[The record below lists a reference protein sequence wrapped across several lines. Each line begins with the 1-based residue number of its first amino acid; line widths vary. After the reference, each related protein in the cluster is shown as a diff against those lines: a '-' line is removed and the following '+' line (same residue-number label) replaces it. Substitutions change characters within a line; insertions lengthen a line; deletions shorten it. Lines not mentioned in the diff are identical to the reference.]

1 VLCFIL
7 ATYYGRAMRCPCWWC
22 SASYLL
28 LTMAGRCAA
37 RAGGA
42 LLHTC
47 YLLWQGDAL
56 PVLVVLSFGASTG
69 YLGCTCL
76 YSWAAKV
83 APPTDRQA
91 GRQDL
96 GCPSA
101 TGTWPSVGSR
111 FAHVRMCSWRACAG
125 NAPSAFGM
133 LLRPSDAAVRRC
145 SARARRPPCGTC
157 NMHMHMFMCAH
168 VHVCCAV
175 LTLRSSLAGLLLA
188 AEAETLLTTY
198 YLLLTT
204 CRPATRGR
212 GRDLARGARAGWRH
226 LVLRPHGGSQC
237 GLGQRPAH
245 FEDRRRPHL
254 IGGSMLQRTIRGGF
268 RRAGGKWRIAPDL
281 PSSSPQ

>member
-1 VLCFIL
+1 
-7 ATYYGRAMRCPCWWC
+7 
-22 SASYLL
+22 
-28 LTMAGRCAA
+28 MAGRCAA

-69 YLGCTCL
+69 YLGCTCP

-204 CRPATRGR
+204 YYLLLTTYYLLLTTYYLQACYSRQRPRPREGRASGLASSRPSPSWWVSVWARPA
-212 GRDLARGARAGWRH
+212 AC
-226 LVLRPHGGSQC
+226 S
-237 GLGQRPAH
+237 
-245 FEDRRRPHL
+245 FRRPSPPPPNWWFNVTAHY
-254 IGGSMLQRTIRGGF
+254 IRGGF
-268 RRAGGKWRIAPDL
+268 RRAGEKWRIAPDL
-281 PSSSPQ
+281 PRPQ